1 MKKNPLVVD
10 LHLRLS
16 EEFSNE
22 LKKIADENALKPS
35 QLARIVLQ
43 RTIPQY
49 SRNRMWG

>member
-1 MKKNPLVVD
+1 MKKSQLVVD

-22 LKKIADENALKPS
+22 INKIADENSLKPS

-43 RTIPQY
+43 RTISQY
-49 SRNRMWG
+49 SRDGMWG